1 MSHTIDST
9 MTDSTMTE
17 HPRIAVLIPCHNEA
31 LTVGKV
37 VRDFRAAL
45 PEAAIYVFD
54 NASTDDTAALA
65 RAAGATLVAVPAK
78 GKGHV
83 VRSMFRDVDAD
94 VFLMVDGDDTYPADR
109 ARAVLAPVLD
119 GDADMVVGTRLEAHH
134 DSAFRR
140 FHGFGNRLVRGVIS
154 RLFNTSIADVLSGYR
169 AFSTRFVR
177 SMPVLSHGF
186 EIETEMTVFALS
198 QGMQLR
204 EVPVPYGA
212 RPEGSHSKLHTFRDG
227 YRVLR
232 TILFLYKDYQ
242 PLQFFGLIALA
253 CLFAG
258 IGFGAI
264 VVREFALTGLVT
276 HPSTAVL
283 SVSLVL
289 IGMLSLAT
297 GLILDTVNRRSQELL
312 RLLTDQVLMQP
323 SRKAPAGDRGDADR
337 A

>member
-1 MSHTIDST
+1 MI
-9 MTDSTMTE
+9 E
-17 HPRIAVLIPCHNEA
+17 RPRIAVLIPCYNEA
-31 LTVGKV
+31 LTIGKV
-37 VRDFRAAL
+37 VGDFRAAL
-45 PEAAIYVFD
+45 PEAAIHVFD
-54 NASTDDTAALA
+54 NASSDDTAALA
-65 RAAGATLVAVPAK
+65 RAAGATVIAVPAK

-109 ARAVLAPVLD
+109 ARAVLAPVLA
-119 GDADMVVGTRLEAHH
+119 GDADMVVATRLEAHH

-154 RLFNTSIADVLSGYR
+154 RLFDTSLADVLSGYR
-169 AFSTRFVR
+169 AFSPRFVR

-204 EVPVPYGA
+204 EVPVPYGS

-232 TILFLYKDYQ
+232 TILFLYKDYR

-264 VVREFALTGLVT
+264 VVREFALSGLVT

-283 SVSLVL
+283 AVALVL
-289 IGMLSLAT
+289 IGMLALAT
-297 GLILDTVNRRSQELL
+297 GLILDTVNRRSLELM
-312 RLLTDQVLMQP
+312 RLLTDQVLTRQLRRP
-323 SRKAPAGDRGDADR
+323 EIAERDEADIV
-337 A
+337 

>member
-1 MSHTIDST
+1 
-9 MTDSTMTE
+9 MTE
-17 HPRIAVLIPCHNEA
+17 RPRVAVLIPCHNEA

-37 VRDFRAAL
+37 VQDFRTAL
-45 PEAAIYVFD
+45 PEALIYVFD
-54 NASTDDTAALA
+54 NASDDNTADLA
-65 RAAGATLVAVPAK
+65 RAAGAKVIRVPAK

-94 VFLMVDGDDTYPADR
+94 VFLMVDGDDTYPAER
-109 ARAVLAPVLD
+109 ARAMVEPIVA
-119 GDADMVVGTRLEAHH
+119 GEADMVVGTRLEAHH
-134 DSAFRR
+134 DASFRR

-154 RLFNTSIADVLSGYR
+154 RLFNTSLADVLSGYR
-169 AFSTRFVR
+169 AFSARFVQ
-177 SMPVLSHGF
+177 SMPVLSQGF
-186 EIETEMTVFALS
+186 EIETELTVFALS

-204 EVPVPYGA
+204 EIPVPYGS

-232 TILFLYKDYQ
+232 TILFLYKDFR

-253 CLFAG
+253 CFLAG

-283 SVSLVL
+283 SVALVL
-289 IGMLSLAT
+289 VGMLSLAT
-297 GLILDTVNRRSQELL
+297 GLILDTVNRRSQELM
-312 RLLTDQVLMQP
+312 RLLTDQVLVQA
-323 SRKAPAGDRGDADR
+323 SRKVPAADR
-337 A
+337 DATYRV

>member
-1 MSHTIDST
+1 MTAST
-9 MTDSTMTE
+9 TPES
-17 HPRIAVLIPCHNEA
+17 PRIAVLIPCHNEA
-31 LTVGKV
+31 MTVGKV
-37 VRDFRAAL
+37 VQDFRAAL

-54 NASTDDTAALA
+54 NASTDDTATLA
-65 RAAGATLVAVPAK
+65 RAAGARLVSVPAK

-119 GDADMVVGTRLEAHH
+119 GEADMVVGTRLEAHH

-177 SMPVLSHGF
+177 SMPVLSQGF

-232 TILFLYKDYQ
+232 TILFLYKDYR
-242 PLQFFGLIALA
+242 PLQFFGLIAVA
-253 CLFAG
+253 CFIAG

-283 SVSLVL
+283 AVALVL
-289 IGMLSLAT
+289 IGMLSMAT

-312 RLLTDQVLMQP
+312 RLITDQVLMQA
-323 SRKAPAGDRGDADR
+323 SRKAPGAESIVADKG
-337 A
+337 